1 MQKKT
6 KSLSEMTLEEL
17 WQLFPIIISEHDPA
31 WADFYRAEKYLL
43 TERFGDLLVRI
54 SHIGSTA
61 VKGLAAKPTVD
72 ILLEVQSTSS
82 GDMVRRIA
90 SDCGYLVMAE
100 TFEPE
105 YRLDLCKGY
114 TPQGFAEKVFH
125 VHLRMIGD
133 NNELYFRDYLN
144 SHFDI
149 AKEYEE
155 SKLSLWKKFEHDR
168 DGYTEAK
175 TEFIK
180 KYTEKGKSLYG
191 KK

>member
-1 MQKKT
+1 M
-6 KSLSEMTLEEL
+6 SLEEL
-17 WQLFPIIISEHDPA
+17 WQLFPII
-31 WADFYRAEKYLL
+31 L
-43 TERFGDLLVRI
+43 TESNPSWKDWFEEEKEYLEKVIGENVLI
-54 SHIGSTA
+54 HHIGSTA
-61 VKGLAAKPTVD
+61 IEGIWAKPIVD
-72 ILLEVQSTSS
+72 ILIEVENREKMCAYARLIEENGYIIMNENQAS
-82 GDMVRRIA
+82 RI
-90 SDCGYLVMAE
+90 SLN
-100 TFEPE
+100 
-105 YRLDLCKGY
+105 KGY
-114 TPQGFAEKVFH
+114 TKFGFAEKVFH

-155 SKLSLWKKFEHDR
+155 LKLLLWKKFEYDR